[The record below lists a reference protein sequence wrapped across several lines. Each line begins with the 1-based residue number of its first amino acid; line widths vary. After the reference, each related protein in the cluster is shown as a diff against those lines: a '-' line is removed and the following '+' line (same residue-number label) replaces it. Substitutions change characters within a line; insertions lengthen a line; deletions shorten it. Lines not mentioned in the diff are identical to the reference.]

1 MAREGSDPRY
11 LTPLEHRR
19 PAAHADLPSATET
32 ARGLMTPEQVRRLE
46 ALEGAVAPDLSG
58 YVTAEALEA
67 ALRGYVRRGAEAGAY
82 GDTGSFELVA
92 DLRWLGTE
100 LQMKTLVVT
109 VANGLVSA
117 IGAAGDWATVP
128 TTAFAGGPEILQG
141 LGSKLLATQGYGG

>member
-1 MAREGSDPRY
+1 
-11 LTPLEHRR
+11 
-19 PAAHADLPSATET
+19 
-32 ARGLMTPEQVRRLE
+32 MTPEQVRRLE

-141 LGSKLLATQGYGG
+141 LGSKLVVTQGYGG